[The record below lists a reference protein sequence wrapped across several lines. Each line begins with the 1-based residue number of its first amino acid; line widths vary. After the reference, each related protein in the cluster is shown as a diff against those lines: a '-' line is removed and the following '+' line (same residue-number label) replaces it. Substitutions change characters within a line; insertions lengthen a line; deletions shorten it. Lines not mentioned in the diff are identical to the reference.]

1 MSQKHIH
8 THTVYTQKCIQIN
21 MYISSQHQQISIL
34 ERFLKDHVTLKTGVI
49 IAAYCHGHTLHF
61 KIETDSFV
69 LIIYNI
75 TVFAVY
81 IVYI

>member
-1 MSQKHIH
+1 MEIH
-8 THTVYTQKCIQIN
+8 
-21 MYISSQHQQISIL
+21 YI
-34 ERFLKDHVTLKTGVI
+34 LKYI
-49 IAAYCHGHTLHF
+49 

-69 LIIYNI
+69 IIIYNI